1 MDSSRLLGRA
11 PEKLSLEERK
21 RLTGKWIALE
31 IYTPVALPLRR
42 IEAVGASVAD
52 CITELSRRELDPRDF
67 EFIRMA

>member
-11 PEKLSLEERK
+11 PERLSLEERK

-31 IYTPVALPLRR
+31 IYTPAALPLRR

-52 CITELSRRELDPRDF
+52 CIGELSRRELDPRDF